1 MNAGLVCLPW
11 PRVRLR
17 LDLQQAKRRSKGT
30 GCRVKACELERA
42 EQRQLVKDLTAK
54 VSALESGA
62 RTGETVKGEVR
73 AAQAE
78 VIEMQ
83 QREEWLVKQQVT
95 LKNTARSWRHRGERL
110 ASSVVEQSIRIA
122 DLEAEVASLRMLEK
136 EREREARLVEQ
147 LRSRDRKVHE
157 RNERTLQAAHFKE
170 DMKSEAEHFRRRQ
183 LLVTQHEAAEVEA
196 NSRLKELESRVADAD
211 DQAEQALRAAEQ
223 ARQEAIDDAAVEASA
238 AEDEHNWAITLLE
251 KRLVRTEKKAQAASS
266 SAITVPSDRTAE
278 EWAKLTADANR
289 KAGQRER
296 RALDAFL
303 ASHEWRAADIATVAS
318 KRGLLAAIFDS
329 EEGTQLFMERLAK
342 LLKEMETND
351 FGMEFALFLHFELQ
365 LTLHKIHRIMQ
376 AGCKQFNS
384 ITNRYAAKPLFF
396 NKYKPNT
403 FIKVPRIAPPE
414 YKIRAVL
421 TTIYTQLGI
430 EIAEDGRVAYRPLS
444 TVVQDLL
451 SHDPGRYS
459 MPPLPF
465 FLGGAAKLPLLVQ
478 YDGTGFG
485 KQQFCTIV
493 IGNPFTPKSAQLLRP
508 IGLANCSDNRS
519 GAVRAF
525 GPNLAEIN
533 ELINADRENR
543 PVSIGGFEIVPEVL
557 VILDLSALR
566 KGENMANSGWCTCS
580 REDALRK
587 VPPPPPPPPHWECD
601 VGAWPPYTHSQWI
614 RKCQVCDVGV

>member
-1 MNAGLVCLPW
+1 M
-11 PRVRLR
+11 
-17 LDLQQAKRRSKGT
+17 
-30 GCRVKACELERA
+30 
-42 EQRQLVKDLTAK
+42 
-54 VSALESGA
+54 
-62 RTGETVKGEVR
+62 
-73 AAQAE
+73 
-78 VIEMQ
+78 
-83 QREEWLVKQQVT
+83 
-95 LKNTARSWRHRGERL
+95 
-110 ASSVVEQSIRIA
+110 
-122 DLEAEVASLRMLEK
+122 
-136 EREREARLVEQ
+136 
-147 LRSRDRKVHE
+147 
-157 RNERTLQAAHFKE
+157 
-170 DMKSEAEHFRRRQ
+170 
-183 LLVTQHEAAEVEA
+183 EA

-296 RALDAFL
+296 RAL
-303 ASHEWRAADIATVAS
+303 
-318 KRGLLAAIFDS
+318 
-329 EEGTQLFMERLAK
+329 
-342 LLKEMETND
+342 
-351 FGMEFALFLHFELQ
+351 
-365 LTLHKIHRIMQ
+365 
-376 AGCKQFNS
+376 
-384 ITNRYAAKPLFF
+384 
-396 NKYKPNT
+396 
-403 FIKVPRIAPPE
+403 VPRIAPPE

-614 RKCQVCDVGV
+614 RKCHVCDVGV